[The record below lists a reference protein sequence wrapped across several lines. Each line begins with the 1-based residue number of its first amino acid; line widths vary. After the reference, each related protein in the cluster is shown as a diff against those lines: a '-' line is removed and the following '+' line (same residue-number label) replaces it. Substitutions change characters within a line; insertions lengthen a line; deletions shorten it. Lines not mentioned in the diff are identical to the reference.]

1 MKLKETS
8 GTKMGGEIGM
18 KGMWVYFIKK
28 YYLHM
33 EFINKMNCVFIQTA
47 IWLKLRTISLIK
59 KNNKNNN
66 NKKN

>member
-1 MKLKETS
+1 
-8 GTKMGGEIGM
+8 MGGEIGM

-28 YYLHM
+28 HYLHM

-59 KNNKNNN
+59 KKQQEQQQQE
-66 NKKN
+66 KLEHTL